1 MSVYI
6 QNIATQV
13 PDTCYSQSFIRDKM
27 KGWLKGSRRL
37 NRYIDTIYNH
47 SSIDRRHTV
56 IADTDAFFKNSDSG
70 KVSVPTTKARNDM
83 FTTAAKEMCVD
94 VAGKAIRG
102 CANTDFNDITHM
114 VTVSCTGFFNP
125 GPDYEIIKALNLK
138 ESVQRY
144 NMGFMGCY
152 AAFPALRLA
161 HAICRADAG
170 ATVLIVAIE
179 LCTLHAQLKDDSDSL
194 RSGALFADGAAAVV
208 VSVKDP
214 APNSR
219 VLELD
224 HFESTLMPD
233 SEQDMAWTVGDT
245 GFEMVLS
252 QYIPGIIE
260 SNIRAIVEPLLARRS
275 MDISDVDHWA
285 VHPGGRAVL
294 DKIESSLGLDHRL
307 EDSRTILRQ
316 YGNMSSATVLF
327 VLKRILERP
336 AARARESVVSMAFG
350 PGLTVELGF
359 LSKITTPV
367 PVPPATKA
375 APAPL
380 SLSHSSDA
388 FVERAQ
394 M

>member
-6 QNIATQV
+6 QNIASEA
-13 PDTCYSQSFIRDKM
+13 PETCYSQSFVREKM

-47 SSIDRRHTV
+47 SRIDKRHSV
-56 IADTDAFFKNSDSG
+56 IADTDAFFETSDTD
-70 KVSVPTTKARNDM
+70 KVSGPSTKARNDM
-83 FTTAAKEMCVD
+83 FTAAAKKMCVD
-94 VAGKAIRG
+94 VARKAILE
-102 CANTDFNDITHM
+102 CANADFSDITHL

-125 GPDYEIIKALNLK
+125 GPDYEIIKALNLSK
-138 ESVQRY
+138 SVQRY
-144 NMGFMGCY
+144 NIGFMGCY

-161 HAICRADAG
+161 HAICRSDPG

-179 LCTLHAQLKDDSDSL
+179 LCTLHAQLKEDSDSL

-208 VSVKDP
+208 VSAKEP
-214 APNSR
+214 APNSG

-233 SEQDMAWTVGDT
+233 SEHDMAWTIGDT

-252 QYIPGIIE
+252 QYIPAIIE
-260 SNIRAIVEPLLARRS
+260 SNIRAIVEPLLTCRR

-294 DKIESSLGLDHRL
+294 DKIESSLGLEHRL
-307 EDSRTILRQ
+307 EDSRTVLGQ

-336 AARARESVVSMAFG
+336 GVKPRESVVSMAFG
-350 PGLTVELGF
+350 PGLTAELGF
-359 LSKITTPV
+359 LTKITTPV
-367 PVPPATKA
+367 PVPYVAKT
-375 APAPL
+375 APAP
-380 SLSHSSDA
+380 SLSHSHDA
-388 FVERAQ
+388 FERVQ
-394 M
+394 P

>member
-6 QNIATQV
+6 QSIASEV
-13 PDTCYSQSFIRDKM
+13 PETCYPQSFIREKM
-27 KGWLKGSRRL
+27 KGWLKASRRL

-47 SSIDRRHTV
+47 TSIDKRHTV
-56 IADTDAFFKNSDSG
+56 IADTDAFFKTSDTG

-83 FTTAAKEMCVD
+83 FTAAAKKMCVE
-94 VAGKAIRG
+94 VAGNVIRR
-102 CANTDFNDITHM
+102 CTNADFNDITHL

-125 GPDYEIIKALNLK
+125 GPDYEIIKALDLNK
-138 ESVQRY
+138 SVQRY
-144 NMGFMGCY
+144 NIGFMGCY

-161 HAICRADAG
+161 HAICRSDPDA
-170 ATVLIVAIE
+170 AVLIVAIE

-194 RSGALFADGAAAVV
+194 RSGALFADGVAAVV
-208 VSVKDP
+208 VSAKDP

-233 SEQDMAWTVGDT
+233 SEHDMAWTIGDT

-252 QYIPGIIE
+252 QYIPRIIE
-260 SNIRAIVEPLLARRS
+260 SNIRAIVEPLLARRR
-275 MDISDVDHWA
+275 MDLSDVDHWA

-294 DKIESSLGLDHRL
+294 DKIESSLGLHNRL
-307 EDSRTILRQ
+307 EDSRNVLKQ

-327 VLKRILERP
+327 VLKRILEKP
-336 AARARESVVSMAFG
+336 AAKGRESVVSMAFG
-350 PGLTVELGF
+350 PGLTAELGF
-359 LSKITTPV
+359 LTKITTPV
-367 PVPPATKA
+367 PIPLAVEA
-375 APAPL
+375 APVPL

-388 FVERAQ
+388 FERP
-394 M
+394 